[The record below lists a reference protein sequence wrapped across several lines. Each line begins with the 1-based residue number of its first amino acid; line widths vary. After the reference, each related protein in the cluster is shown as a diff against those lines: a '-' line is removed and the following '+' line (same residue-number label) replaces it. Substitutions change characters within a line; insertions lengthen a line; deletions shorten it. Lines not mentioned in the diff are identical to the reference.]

1 VNALKAGTV
10 EAVVMDI
17 PVAEN
22 AAESSDEIEVSAAI
36 PTEEE
41 YGFAVKQGDTELL
54 EEINEGL
61 AEAIDD
67 GTYAKIYE
75 KWFKHAPPESIES
88 ATHEAT

>member
-1 VNALKAGTV
+1 
-10 EAVVMDI
+10 MIDI

-22 AAESSDEIEVSAAI
+22 AVKSTTGLEVSSAI

-41 YGFAVKQGDTELL
+41 YGFAVAKDNEELL

-61 AEAIDD
+61 QEAKDD

-75 KWFKHAPPESIES
+75 KWFHRPPPKEILAAGTEG
-88 ATHEAT
+88 A